1 MQTQLIMRITQCMLA
16 AGEQMLGGY
25 ADSQMAR
32 KYAMSNAS

>member
-1 MQTQLIMRITQCMLA
+1 MQTQLIMRITHMLA

-32 KYAMSNAS
+32 NYVMSNSS